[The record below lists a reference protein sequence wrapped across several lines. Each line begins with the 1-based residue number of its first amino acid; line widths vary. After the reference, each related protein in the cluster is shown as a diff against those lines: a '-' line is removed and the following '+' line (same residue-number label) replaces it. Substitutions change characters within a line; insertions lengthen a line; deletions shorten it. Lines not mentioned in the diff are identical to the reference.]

1 MSSDAADRDV
11 VATPSSP
18 PEARGLGISVER
30 LNQRALRSVAQ
41 VLAPIDAKRRSGRT
55 RRRLSPFCP
64 NSRSFSCVQP
74 SSVRGRG
81 HALISAQQA
90 LCEFRHMIVDLRIVR
105 HTELLAERCGGSPAF
120 PPTVC
125 IPEYAQ
131 CSGSLI
137 TNPHFP
143 RFADASYPSSSSSV
157 PRAVES
163 GSEIPALGVK
173 TDTPDRC
180 RTGTAFDVLS
190 RARQQPSPSP
200 LASWPAPHWSVISA
214 QPMPRRFL
222 APARPRLRAA
232 NLATT
237 ATPMADVCTFR
248 TATPVVRPSDA
259 RTAPTATR
267 SIGREPALGTGASP
281 GRRTAETETETAA
294 SARCLVAVRF
304 RSRPTLIARFGS

>member
-1 MSSDAADRDV
+1 MQRLFDNQSSL
-11 VATPSSP
+11 
-18 PEARGLGISVER
+18 PEIYRC
-30 LNQRALRSVAQ
+30 Q
-41 VLAPIDAKRRSGRT
+41 VSKL
-55 RRRLSPFCP
+55 
-64 NSRSFSCVQP
+64 V
-74 SSVRGRG
+74 
-81 HALISAQQA
+81 
-90 LCEFRHMIVDLRIVR
+90 
-105 HTELLAERCGGSPAF
+105 
-120 PPTVC
+120 
-125 IPEYAQ
+125 
-131 CSGSLI
+131 
-137 TNPHFP
+137 
-143 RFADASYPSSSSSV
+143 SSV

-267 SIGREPALGTGASP
+267 SIGRERALGTGASP
-281 GRRTAETETETAA
+281 GPRTLEKETAA